1 MGIVITSSI
10 NDFYKN
16 LIISYFINIFT
27 NINNQNF
34 INFIDKDFIKIIGY
48 ILFFF
53 IDLKELH
60 KPS

>member
-27 NINNQNF
+27 NIINENF
-34 INFIDKDFIKIIGY
+34 INFIDKDFIKIISY

-53 IDLKELH
+53 IDLIELH